1 MARSAYRF
9 CFVLFVL
16 SLISVPRIWACSCSR
31 TAPGACPKISDEGIL
46 FVGTV
51 VDIENP
57 ADERRGADQSGTS
70 RYRFRVDETFNGIT
84 AKEVDVYSG
93 RGGGDCSY
101 HFQLGETYFVNP
113 AGTSDHLLATICSDT
128 QPALGAEALL
138 TELRA
143 HRDGKPYAS
152 VYGVLRKT
160 QQPYTWTY
168 ADGYDRPLPGTTV
181 ELKSPERTVTSQTDV
196 NGVFRFYG
204 LPAGTYHFAAELP
217 QNLQLAETIL
227 SEPPQPITVPENAC
241 YQQDLDALPI
251 GRIHGRVL
259 GPDGLPLKNADV
271 ALFRADRYKENE
283 MGWWEFQGEEK
294 GYFEFNN
301 VSPGRYVIVFHNS
314 NRPDPDIPYPRTFY
328 PGASDLKSALP
339 IILEE
344 GQQISNADIHL
355 SGGSDTRTIIVKV
368 HWNQS
373 STPNDV
379 FVFAT
384 ASDGDT
390 PLAKKLSPGV
400 FQITIFRQAR
410 YSIVAKQDCG
420 LRWEGN
426 TGKPIGGRE
435 TERIELNGADIR
447 TTEVNLSLQDP
458 SCKPYR
464 VLTK

>member
-1 MARSAYRF
+1 
-9 CFVLFVL
+9 
-16 SLISVPRIWACSCSR
+16 
-31 TAPGACPKISDEGIL
+31 
-46 FVGTV
+46 
-51 VDIENP
+51 
-57 ADERRGADQSGTS
+57 
-70 RYRFRVDETFNGIT
+70 
-84 AKEVDVYSG
+84 
-93 RGGGDCSY
+93 
-101 HFQLGETYFVNP
+101 
-113 AGTSDHLLATICSDT
+113 
-128 QPALGAEALL
+128 
-138 TELRA
+138 
-143 HRDGKPYAS
+143 
-152 VYGVLRKT
+152 
-160 QQPYTWTY
+160 
-168 ADGYDRPLPGTTV
+168 V

-241 YQQDLDALPI
+241 YQQDPDALPI

-390 PLAKKLSPGV
+390 PSAKKLSPGV

-426 TGKPIGGRE
+426 TGKPIGRRE

-458 SCKPYR
+458 SCKPYS
-464 VLTK
+464 VQTK

>member
-9 CFVLFVL
+9 CFVLVL

-31 TAPGACPKISDEGIL
+31 TAPGACSKISDEGIL

-57 ADERRGADQSGTS
+57 ADERRGANQGGTS
-70 RYRFRVDETFNGIT
+70 RYRFRVDETLNGIT

-128 QPALGAEALL
+128 QPAQGAEALL
-138 TELRA
+138 IELRA
-143 HRDGKPYAS
+143 RRDGKPFAS

-181 ELKSPERTVTSQTDV
+181 ELKSSERTVTSKTDN
-196 NGVFRFYG
+196 NGIFRFYG
-204 LPAGTYHFAAELP
+204 LPAGTYNFAVVLPAHLELV
-217 QNLQLAETIL
+217 ETIV
-227 SEPPQPITVPENAC
+227 SEPPPSITVPENAC

-271 ALFRADRYKENE
+271 ELFGADRYKENE
-283 MGWWEFQGEEK
+283 MGWWEFQDQEK
-294 GYFEFNN
+294 GHFEFNN
-301 VSPGRYVIVFHNS
+301 VSPGRYVVVFHNS
-314 NRPDPDIPYPRTFY
+314 NRPDPDMPYPRTFY
-328 PGASDLKSALP
+328 PGVPDLNSALP
-339 IILEE
+339 ITLEE
-344 GQQISNADIHL
+344 GQQILNADIHL
-355 SGGSDTRTIIVKV
+355 SGGSNTRTIIVKV
-368 HWNQS
+368 RWNQS
-373 STPNDV
+373 PTPNDV

-384 ASDGDT
+384 ASDGSQ
-390 PLAKKLSPGV
+390 PFAKRVSPGV
-400 FQITIFRQAR
+400 FEITIFRQAR
-410 YSIVAKQDCG
+410 YSIVATQDCG

-435 TERIELNGADIR
+435 TERIQLDGADIR

-458 SCKPYR
+458 SCKPYSIQ
-464 VLTK
+464 TK

>member
-9 CFVLFVL
+9 CFVLVV

-31 TAPGACPKISDEGIL
+31 TAPGACSKISDEGIL

-57 ADERRGADQSGTS
+57 ADERRGANQGGTS
-70 RYRFRVDETFNGIT
+70 RYRFRVDETLNGIT

-128 QPALGAEALL
+128 QPAQGAEALL
-138 TELRA
+138 IELRA
-143 HRDGKPYAS
+143 RRDGKPFAS

-181 ELKSPERTVTSQTDV
+181 ELKSSERTVTSKTDN
-196 NGVFRFYG
+196 NGIFRFYG
-204 LPAGTYHFAAELP
+204 LPAGTYNFAAVLPAHLELV
-217 QNLQLAETIL
+217 ETIV
-227 SEPPQPITVPENAC
+227 SEPPPSITVPENAC

-271 ALFRADRYKENE
+271 ELFGADRYKENE
-283 MGWWEFQGEEK
+283 MGWWEFQDQEK
-294 GYFEFNN
+294 GHFEFNN

-314 NRPDPDIPYPRTFY
+314 NRPDPDMPYPRTFY
-328 PGASDLKSALP
+328 PGVPDLNSALP
-339 IILEE
+339 ITLEE
-344 GQQISNADIHL
+344 GQQILNADIHL
-355 SGGSDTRTIIVKV
+355 SGGSNTRTIIVKV
-368 HWNQS
+368 LWNQS
-373 STPNDV
+373 PTPNDV

-384 ASDGDT
+384 ASDGSQ
-390 PLAKKLSPGV
+390 PFAKRVSPGV
-400 FQITIFRQAR
+400 FEITIFRQAR
-410 YSIVAKQDCG
+410 YSIVATQDCG

-435 TERIELNGADIR
+435 TERIQLDGADIR

-458 SCKPYR
+458 SCKPYSIQ
-464 VLTK
+464 TK